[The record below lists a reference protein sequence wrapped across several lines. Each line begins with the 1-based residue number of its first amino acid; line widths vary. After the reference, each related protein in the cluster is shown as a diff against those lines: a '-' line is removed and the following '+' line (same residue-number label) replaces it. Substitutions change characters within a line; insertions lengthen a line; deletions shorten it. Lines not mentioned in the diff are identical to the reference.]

1 MAVSLEQIRNKI
13 FTSIYGR
20 RLGLDPNEF
29 LVGPKDVRVATQTL
43 TSATTGTNALNYGI
57 TGFNVTTASA
67 STASSVGTTEV
78 GRSFLLDAP
87 AEGVTKFVYNA
98 NTTGSTASVV
108 VEFGTGVTCFSASL
122 GSTFTGLTM
131 WAGGQYAHL
140 VGVSTSQWL
149 AMTGSTGTSFASSN

>member
-1 MAVSLEQIRNKI
+1 MAKSLETLRSNIL
-13 FTSIYGR
+13 TSIFGR

-29 LVGPKDVRVATQTL
+29 MVGPKDIRLATQTL
-43 TSATTGTNALNYGI
+43 TSATTGTNAVNYGI

-78 GRSFLLDAP
+78 GRSFLLDP
-87 AEGVTKFVYNA
+87 PSEGVSKILYNA
-98 NTTGSTASVV
+98 NSTGSTASVV

-131 WAGGQYAHL
+131 WAGGQYAQL
-140 VGVSTSQWL
+140 VGVSTSQWM